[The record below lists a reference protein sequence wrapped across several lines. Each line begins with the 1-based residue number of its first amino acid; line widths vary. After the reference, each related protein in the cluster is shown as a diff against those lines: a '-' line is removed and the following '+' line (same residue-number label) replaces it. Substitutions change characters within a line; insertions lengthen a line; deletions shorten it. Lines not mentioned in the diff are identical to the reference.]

1 MSNKNNTR
9 KVRLTED
16 EYRIIKMYRRMK
28 KERKKSHRKNVNQMN
43 TMNTMNFSNSL
54 QREIRRQ
61 NNNLRKILSNKRL
74 GKNYKKS
81 HRRIVRTEKENG
93 KFYKVVEEDHGS
105 GLKEVSRELLPTNLE
120 NLYSDMHQSSM
131 SSNYGRR
138 EYIKNIN
145 GEGYRIVEEDK
156 GDGQGFVKV
165 FQQRI

>member
-28 KERKKSHRKNVNQMN
+28 KERKSHRKNVN

-74 GKNYKKS
+74 GRNHKKS
-81 HRRIVRTEKENG
+81 VRRIVRTEKENG

-131 SSNYGRR
+131 SSNYRRR

-145 GEGYRIVEEDK
+145 GEGYKIVEEDK

-165 FQQRI
+165 YQQKI